1 MKRRTGLITEYKMI
15 GENIFVCAFDS
26 TTVMN
31 LHLEDTAEWT
41 QWSLGVISLPT
52 HHSLPV
58 DPVNGAIQA
67 TKQT

>member
-31 LHLEDTAEWT
+31 LHLEDTAE
-41 QWSLGVISLPT
+41 
-52 HHSLPV
+52 
-58 DPVNGAIQA
+58 
-67 TKQT
+67 